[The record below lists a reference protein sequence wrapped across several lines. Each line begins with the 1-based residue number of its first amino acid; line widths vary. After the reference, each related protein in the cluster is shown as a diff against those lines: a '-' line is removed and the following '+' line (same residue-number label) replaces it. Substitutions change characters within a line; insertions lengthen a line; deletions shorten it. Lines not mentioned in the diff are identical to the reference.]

1 MTQIES
7 LLAERKAIEKD
18 YQKFGTKVDPWTH
31 DLFINR
37 LDMIEDMLDNEGYYN
52 KG

>member
-7 LLAERKAIEKD
+7 LLEERKAIEKD
-18 YQKFGTKVDPWTH
+18 YEKFSTKVNAWTH
-31 DLFINR
+31 DLLINR